1 MMQKSIR
8 PPQQGTQLW
17 RQELIDV
24 PDVRGNFTLSLV
36 LRHRE
41 RADFVCIL
49 NNHEM
54 YAS

>member
-1 MMQKSIR
+1 MMQKSFR

-24 PDVRGNFTLSLV
+24 PDVRGNLTLSLV
-36 LRHRE
+36 LRHRK
-41 RADFVCIL
+41 RADFVRIL
-49 NNHEM
+49 SNYDM